1 MIELD
6 NIEKENIRWI
16 EEYLQDITY
25 EEIPQQ
31 FLDQLNKWFE
41 SISYIKSIVELK
53 KIESRD

>member
-6 NIEKENIRWI
+6 KIEKENIRWI

-41 SISYIKSIVELK
+41 SISYIKSNVELK
-53 KIESRD
+53 KIESTD